1 MEQGHVA
8 ALRLIRNIE
17 ECMSTEN
24 ANDIVETSTSPIL
37 ENGGGFSASTLRT
50 YLIIAGVVIVAVAGI
65 FWWNN
70 QQSIRET
77 EATVALSRIRPL
89 FEAGE
94 FQKALTADS
103 VPDVGPN
110 KVLGLQTIA
119 DEYGGTDAGK
129 TASLMAG
136 NCLLSLGKAS
146 EARPYFDKAKGS
158 DAIAI
163 EIGALK
169 GLAACY
175 EFDGNY
181 TEAADLYEK
190 AGDRG
195 LKTGLEDRCYLYAG
209 LAYEKAGNKEKAG
222 QLFTKVAEKFEGTE
236 SAAGAKSGLA
246 RLGMAID

>member
-1 MEQGHVA
+1 
-8 ALRLIRNIE
+8 
-17 ECMSTEN
+17 MSTEN
-24 ANDIVETSTSPIL
+24 ANDIVETSPSPNR
-37 ENGGGFSASTLRT
+37 EDGGGFSASTIRT
-50 YLIIAGVVIVAVAGI
+50 YIIIAGVIVVAIAGI

-70 QQSIRET
+70 QQDQREA

-94 FQKALTADS
+94 LQKALTADS
-103 VPDVGPN
+103 VPNIGDE
-110 KVLGLQTIA
+110 KVVGLQYIA

-136 NCLLSLGKAS
+136 NCLLVLGKAS
-146 EARPYFDKAKGS
+146 EARPYFEKAQGS
-158 DAIAI
+158 DAIVV

-169 GLAACY
+169 GLAACQ
-175 EFDGNY
+175 EFDGDY
-181 TEAADLYEK
+181 LGAAELYEK

-195 LKTGLEDRCYLYAG
+195 TKTGLEDRCYLYAG